1 MTAIKHPSAQNV
13 EESKEFGFL
22 KRSLAILGPGLIT
35 GAADDD
41 PSGIST
47 YSVAG
52 AAYGYATLWIA
63 LLTFPLMVAIQLMCA
78 RLGMVTGRGLA
89 AAVRIYYPRWVLW
102 GSCSILVVANVINV
116 GADLG
121 GMAEATQLITGIRS
135 LLWIPVYALFIL
147 GMLFWASYKHIARI
161 FKWLTLVLFAYV
173 FASFYAH
180 VDWRHALAVTFVP
193 HLELSRGFAA
203 VLVAI
208 LGTTISPYLFFWQ
221 AAEEVEEEQTER
233 PSLGKRKGATSK
245 ELRRTRADT
254 MVGMLFS
261 NLIMYF
267 IILTTAA
274 ALHAHGQTDITTARE
289 AAEALRPLAGKGAYL
304 LFTLGLIG
312 TGMLGVPVLVGS
324 CAYAV
329 AEGAK
334 WPGSMSDKPKSA
346 RKFYTVMVVAMA
358 LGLALNYFG
367 FNAVKMLFWSAI
379 INGLLAPP
387 LILLVILLTS
397 SHKVMGKYVN
407 TPLLRYLGWATFAV
421 MTAAAIGMIITS

>member
-1 MTAIKHPSAQNV
+1 MTARKNLPTQNA
-13 EESKEFGFL
+13 EKGKGYKL
-22 KRSLAILGPGLIT
+22 LRRSFAVLGPGLIT

-63 LLTFPLMVAIQLMCA
+63 LFTFPLMAAIQLMCA
-78 RLGMVTGRGLA
+78 QLGMVTGRGLA
-89 AAVRIYYPRWVLW
+89 AAVRIHYPRWVLW
-102 GSCSILVVANVINV
+102 GACLILVVANIINI

-121 GMAEATQLITGIRS
+121 GMAEATQLITGIRA
-135 LLWIPVYALFIL
+135 LIWIPVYAFFIL
-147 GMLFWASYKHIARI
+147 GLLFWTSYKLIARI
-161 FKWLTLVLFAYV
+161 FKWLTLVLLAYV
-173 FASFYAH
+173 LTSFYSH

-193 HLELSRGFAA
+193 HLEWSRGFLA

-221 AAEEVEEEQTER
+221 AAEEVEEERAKGRSIAE
-233 PSLGKRKGATSK
+233 SKGATAG
-245 ELRRTRADT
+245 ELRTARTDT
-254 MVGMLFS
+254 IAGMFFS

-274 ALHAHGQTDITTARE
+274 TLHAHGHTDITTARQ
-289 AAEALRPLAGKGAYL
+289 AAEALRPLAGNGAYL

-329 AEGAK
+329 AEGAV
-334 WPGSMSDKPKSA
+334 WRGSMADKPRTA
-346 RKFYTVMVVAMA
+346 GKFYAVMGVAMA
-358 LGLALNYFG
+358 LGLVLNYLG
-367 FNAVKMLFWSAI
+367 FNAVKMLFWSAV

-397 SHKVMGKYVN
+397 NPEVMGKRVN
-407 TPLLRYLGWATFAV
+407 PPLLRYLGWATLGV
-421 MTAAAIGMIITS
+421 MTAAAAGMIITS